1 MKFNWRN
8 QTLLIIEDD
17 EMSFRYLS
25 LIISKQTDA
34 NVIWV
39 KNWKSA
45 IDQCRLQQRIDLIIT
60 DLHLPDMEGPFAIKQ
75 IRSIRTNTP
84 ILLYTASS
92 YCEEVDEALHAGC
105 DEYLQKPA
113 VMYDLLE
120 RANQL
125 LNQVSVS

>member
-8 QTLLIIEDD
+8 HTLLIIEDD

-45 IDQCRLQQRIDLIIT
+45 IDQCRLQQRIDMIIT
-60 DLHLPDMEGPFAIKQ
+60 DLHLPDMEGPSAIKQ
-75 IRSIRTNTP
+75 IRAVRTNTP

-113 VMYDLLE
+113 VMYGLLD

-125 LNQVSVS
+125 LNPVSVS